1 MLWLSMVVTETVPDD
16 YRAEKFF
23 SMNKILGHS
32 EQDVGQRVQKI
43 QALMNL
49 YGQ

>member
-1 MLWLSMVVTETVPDD
+1 MFWLSMVVTETVPDD

-32 EQDVGQRVQKI
+32 EQDVEQRVQKI